1 MSIENWNF
9 YYFIFISKK
18 PRAEF
23 ALETNSLGAL
33 LQSVGV
39 GAAIATT
46 AVMHPAHLINHK
58 GVTPWIALFVA
69 IKMNNSSDLDAA
81 ESGKALLIHPS
92 HFVNSTFESHVNWPK
107 EMIEKYDLD
116 PSPKYLLLLPF
127 LVHKDTAQPQR
138 MTQILNS
145 PDGQLS
151 VYGFREFDDNNP
163 EKLLAECAEMVE
175 FHKNNSV

>member
-23 ALETNSLGAL
+23 ALETNSLAAL

-39 GAAIATT
+39 GAAITSP

-58 GVTPWIALFVA
+58 GVTPWIALYAA
-69 IKMNNSSDLDAA
+69 IKMNNPSDLEAA
-81 ESGKALLIHPS
+81 QSGKALLIKPAHYLS
-92 HFVNSTFESHVNWPK
+92 SIFESHVNWPK
-107 EMIEKYDLD
+107 EMIEKYDLN
-116 PSPKYLLLLPF
+116 PAPKYLLLLPF
-127 LVHKDTAQPQR
+127 LVHKDAAQPKR

-163 EKLLAECAEMVE
+163 EKLLVECAAMVE
-175 FHKNNSV
+175 FYKQGSV